1 MKLTNLTLKSL
12 KSKGRRR
19 EESIDAL
26 PGLRI
31 RVSATGDRKT
41 WVYVYRRAGKLNR
54 LTIGSCS
61 EYSIAKVTEIHG
73 RMRRLA
79 LDGDDPAKG
88 LPDKRALDRKA
99 SGLTVQALA
108 EDYRDHYLNTEV
120 DTADEMWRLLEKD
133 VLPVWGDRQV
143 DLIEAY
149 DLTQILDEIVARGA
163 PRVAERVR
171 STVRQMFVHGNKRGR
186 TKNFPF
192 SALGPIISK
201 KKKQSL
207 GQSGRSLKEDEIKV
221 FWEKIGTARMLP
233 RLRPALKL
241 LLLTGQRRGEVAKA
255 AWHNVNFKEHVWTI
269 ERGETKNRM
278 EQHLVP
284 LSSMAIEVL
293 QELKAELA
301 VARSYRHE
309 PIPYKGPWLFPS
321 QHWNSDNRIDPKALT
336 RAVSRNAKHW
346 ELPHFTPHDLRRT
359 VRTFLGK
366 LKIDDTVSDKIL
378 NHQLPGMRKIYNKH
392 EYLDEK
398 RAALELWGETV
409 RALVS
414 ADG

>member
-1 MKLTNLTLKSL
+1 MKLTNLTLRSL

-41 WVYVYRRAGKLNR
+41 WVYVYRRAGRLNR

-108 EDYRDHYLNTEV
+108 EDYRDHYLRTEV

-163 PRVAERVR
+163 IRVAERVR
-171 STVRQMFVHGNKRGR
+171 STVKQMFVHGNKRGL

-192 SALGPIISK
+192 SALGPVTSK
-201 KKKQSL
+201 KQK
-207 GQSGRSLKEDEIKV
+207 
-221 FWEKIGTARMLP
+221 
-233 RLRPALKL
+233 
-241 LLLTGQRRGEVAKA
+241 QRRGK
-255 AWHNVNFKEHVWTI
+255 T
-269 ERGETKNRM
+269 GRM
-278 EQHLVP
+278 
-284 LSSMAIEVL
+284 
-293 QELKAELA
+293 
-301 VARSYRHE
+301 
-309 PIPYKGPWLFPS
+309 
-321 QHWNSDNRIDPKALT
+321 
-336 RAVSRNAKHW
+336 
-346 ELPHFTPHDLRRT
+346 
-359 VRTFLGK
+359 
-366 LKIDDTVSDKIL
+366 
-378 NHQLPGMRKIYNKH
+378 
-392 EYLDEK
+392 
-398 RAALELWGETV
+398 
-409 RALVS
+409 
-414 ADG
+414 